1 MNTPSA
7 VLAIVLLLTSWSLYA
22 LDISVLSDVSYRSN
36 SLDDE
41 SAGFELS
48 QIDLF
53 ITGNVN
59 DASTLDSEDKLNYS
73 GDDISGLLEVVF
85 EDADGWVLDVER
97 IWVKKRFNDAINLSA
112 GRFHSPLGYYNRSFH
127 HGSIYQL
134 ATSRPFFLDFE
145 DGELA
150 VLPTHIV
157 GVMATGN
164 SLVNNLLLSYELA
177 ISNGTSINTADAVD
191 DREID
196 MNNAGDDNDDKAF
209 NARIVLDTLTG
220 VAAGLFYMV
229 NNIAES
235 GDVLDTG
242 SGLDRGDTLT
252 EQRISGLDLR
262 YNSSWIDVMGEFFLI
277 HNRSKV
283 GSGSDEAAQAYFI
296 QASHYILKDLQLGYR
311 YEALQVDEDDV
322 YFNQI
327 LVRESADNHVLI
339 SKYHIN
345 TQNNLKFQIN
355 AFKTDSSR
363 RETYYTLQWA
373 FVFK

>member
-1 MNTPSA
+1 M
-7 VLAIVLLLTSWSLYA
+7 
-22 LDISVLSDVSYRSN
+22 LSDVSYRSN